1 VFAAVLCTII
11 LSAFLQDAALPGV
24 ISVFADAGG
33 QDTAAYAFPNLSKV
47 WVDGERVRAESY
59 NIGGFN
65 YFKLRTL
72 AEAVDCAVWYDCE
85 TDTVY
90 IDSSLPYCRPD
101 ASDAGGNAAPG
112 GAGGVGGGYSA
123 SANNAAG
130 PGGAGVGDDA
140 WAFGDASSGGD
151 AGAFG
156 ATVYIDDDANG
167 VPAARAS
174 SDIIINGGAADFEVY
189 TIGGYNYF
197 KLRDFLRAADVNV
210 RYDEAYDIIIINT
223 AVSYDGEC
231 AVPGGY
237 SPEAEHLKLET
248 ASVPKAFYATDV
260 PGREIRECCERVIE
274 LVNAERAVHGVRE
287 LLPDEILFAIATYK
301 CADMAELDYFDH
313 ASPSYGD
320 LPELYEIFGVTFAI
334 IGENIAVGYPTP
346 ESVME
351 AWMESPGH
359 RANILDSEYN
369 FIGVGLV
376 YSADGLPLWAQ
387 EFFR

>member
-1 VFAAVLCTII
+1 MKPFKSLFLQKVSILCVTCAKQVFAAVLCTII
-11 LSAFLQDAALPGV
+11 LSTFLQDAAPQGV

-112 GAGGVGGGYSA
+112 GAG
-123 SANNAAG
+123 
-130 PGGAGVGDDA
+130 
-140 WAFGDASSGGD
+140 AFS
-151 AGAFG
+151 